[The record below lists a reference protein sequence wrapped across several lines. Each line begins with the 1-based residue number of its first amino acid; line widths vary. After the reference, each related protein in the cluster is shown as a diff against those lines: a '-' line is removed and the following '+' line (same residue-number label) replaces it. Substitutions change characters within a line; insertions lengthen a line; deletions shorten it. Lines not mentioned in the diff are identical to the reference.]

1 MTFAEFLIFLA
12 ACLPFA
18 LMALAGSGFDNDAGF
33 VFVHP

>member
-18 LMALAGSGFDNDAGF
+18 ALILAGVLHRTGRGDEA
-33 VFVHP
+33 

>member
-18 LMALAGSGFDNDAGF
+18 LMALAGSGK
-33 VFVHP
+33 